1 VSTAFQN
8 IKTIVIRESAWFIG
22 LLFVGFV
29 LLPITIY
36 LVGQD
41 VFGAYAG
48 AGYGDFFGKLSE
60 KVRNG
65 DAVAWFLILS
75 PYLGWQCVRLS
86 VFAWRVSGPN
96 ANAKKVPAHPEPAD
110 KV

>member
-1 VSTAFQN
+1 VSTAFQS

-29 LLPITIY
+29 LMPIAIY

-48 AGYGDFFGKLSE
+48 AGYGDFFGTLSE

-86 VFAWRVSGPN
+86 VFAWRAS
-96 ANAKKVPAHPEPAD
+96 KV
-110 KV
+110 

>member
-1 VSTAFQN
+1 M
-8 IKTIVIRESAWFIG
+8 
-22 LLFVGFV
+22 
-29 LLPITIY
+29 PIAIY

-41 VFGAYAG
+41 VFGAYGG
-48 AGYGDFFGKLSE
+48 AGYGDFFGTLSE

-65 DAVAWFLILS
+65 DIVAWFLILS

-86 VFAWRVSGPN
+86 VFAWRTS
-96 ANAKKVPAHPEPAD
+96 ANIKKVPTPPDHAG